1 MALSES
7 GHQQRSCEAK
17 TIEGLAL
24 ALDIGILIY
33 DRNDTLTAASSQVRR
48 FFDVPPE
55 VLAPGARL
63 RDLFS
68 ATYDVGAGVLGSSN
82 GKPRNISREDWIA
95 ERIAVHWRERY
106 ESIEKLVD
114 GRWVRLC
121 KRRMSD
127 GVLISTIADVTNH
140 KHQEAE
146 LSRIR
151 HQAELAQHIL
161 DNLANPV
168 MVKDSQL
175 RYVVVNDAF
184 CRIPGLHPKQ
194 VLGRTAGELVE
205 PELAARF
212 ERIEGEVLETGVP
225 YEVVEDIYRADG
237 SVMHAIT
244 RVRRSGTPGNYYVT
258 ISFDDVSAF
267 VESGM
272 FQPKS
277 ISRYDKDM
285 PATARSPHKQV
296 SSASQS
302 GPTERVLVLD
312 ENRHRSAI
320 RVAELKSAGSD
331 AVAIANAEEIV
342 AFLDAVRSANLDI
355 SDVEIS
361 TGMAIKL
368 SGMAFSA
375 RHSLLKHAVE
385 RRIAEGTTRPTVS
398 AEQPKLAVE
407 VADPVAT
414 LEPAQ
419 QAAEGL
425 TGSDKHKGVSPP
437 RGRTRVLVA
446 EDNDVN
452 QIVFEQILEAIG
464 VDFRIVTNGHEAV
477 AAWEAAVP
485 DLILMDISMPGMNG
499 LQATQA
505 IRDAESVGNK
515 PGAHVPIIAVTA
527 HAMNGDKERCFA
539 AGMDDYLSKPVS
551 PEKLESVIEKWLG
564 NSETVLA
571 VG

>member
-1 MALSES
+1 MALSDS
-7 GHQQRSCEAK
+7 GQQKRSCEAK
-17 TIEGLAL
+17 TVEGLAL

-33 DRNDTLTAASSQVRR
+33 DRNDTLIAASSQVRR
-48 FFDVPPE
+48 FFDISAD
-55 VLAPGARL
+55 VLAPGGRL
-63 RDLFS
+63 RDLFG
-68 ATYDVGAGVLGSSN
+68 AVYDAGGGVLGSSN
-82 GKPRNISREDWIA
+82 GQPRNISREDWIG

-106 ESIEKLVD
+106 ESIEKLGD

-168 MVKDSQL
+168 VVKDSKL

-225 YEVVEDIYRADG
+225 FETVEDIYRAD
-237 SVMHAIT
+237 STVMHVIT
-244 RVRRSGTPGNYYVT
+244 RIRRSGTPGNYYVT

-267 VESGM
+267 VENGK
-272 FQPKS
+272 FEPKT
-277 ISRYDKDM
+277 ISRYDKGAPTLAGLTRK
-285 PATARSPHKQV
+285 PAACV
-296 SSASQS
+296 SQS
-302 GPTERVLVLD
+302 EPAGRILVLD

-331 AVAIANAEEIV
+331 AVAIANAEETM
-342 AFLDAVRSANLDI
+342 AFLDAARSANLDI

-361 TGMAIKL
+361 TCLALKL

-375 RHSLLKHAVE
+375 HHGVLQQAVE
-385 RRIAEGTTRPTVS
+385 RRIAEGTTRATPS
-398 AEQPKLAVE
+398 AEKPKLAVTPAGS
-407 VADPVAT
+407 VAASLPSQLPT
-414 LEPAQ
+414 
-419 QAAEGL
+419 EGL
-425 TGSDKHKGVSPP
+425 SGSGKDKGVSAP
-437 RGRTRVLVA
+437 RRRTRVLVA

-452 QIVFEQILEAIG
+452 QIVFEQILEGIG
-464 VDFRIVTNGHEAV
+464 VDFRIVANGHEAV

-505 IRDAESVGNK
+505 IRDAESAGNK
-515 PGAHVPIIAVTA
+515 AGAHVPIIAVTA
-527 HAMNGDKERCFA
+527 HAMSGDKERCFA

-564 NSETVLA
+564 NSATELA